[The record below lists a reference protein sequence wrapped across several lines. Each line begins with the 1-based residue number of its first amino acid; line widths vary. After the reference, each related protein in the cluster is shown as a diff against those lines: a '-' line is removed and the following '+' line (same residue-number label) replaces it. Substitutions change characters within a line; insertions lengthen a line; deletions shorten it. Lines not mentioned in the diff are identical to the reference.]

1 MSDAGDTAFGD
12 LPEARIKTRTNFS
25 LVWIIPI
32 VAALI
37 GGWLAYKGYMEKGP
51 VITVTFKTAEGIEAG
66 KTKVK
71 YKDVEI
77 GQVED
82 IQISDDVSHVILT
95 VELHREA
102 KPYLREDTR
111 FWVVRARVAA
121 GQVSGIGTLFSG
133 AYIGI
138 DPGHAAKSAHRFT
151 GLEVPPIVTMDEPGR
166 EFVLQAAGLGSH
178 DVGTPVYFRKI
189 KVGQVI
195 AYELDED
202 GAAVSLR
209 IFIREPYDAYVFKS
223 TRFWD
228 ASGVDVSLGAEGI
241 KVDTESLVS
250 MLVGGIAFETPENLE
265 ARPRA
270 PAEHV
275 FTLYTNR
282 EQSRQ
287 KTYAM
292 KQRYLLYFAG
302 SVRGLAVGAPVELKG
317 IKIGQV
323 TDVRLQYDVDAG
335 EFRIPVLV
343 EIEPERLD
351 IIGDI
356 EEDDQHR
363 RTEVLIQ
370 KGLRA
375 QLQMGNVLTGKLLIG
390 LDFFPDAEP
399 ATLAFDGHYPE
410 FPTVPTPLEEI
421 STSVTQ
427 ILAKLETIPF
437 DQIGTNL
444 NESLGSLNATLEQTK
459 KLAQSIDTG
468 LAPAAANL
476 LSQIEST
483 LAQVQRTFAD
493 DSPLASEMRG
503 LMDELAQAARSIRL
517 MADYLERHPEA
528 LIQGKG
534 GR

>member
-1 MSDAGDTAFGD
+1 MSEPGDTAIGN
-12 LPEARIKTRTNFS
+12 LPEAKIKTTNNFS

-37 GGWLAYKGYMEKGP
+37 GGWLAYKGYTQKGP

-102 KPYLREDTR
+102 RAYLREDTR

-121 GQVSGIGTLFSG
+121 GQVSGIGTIFSG

-138 DPGHAAKSAHRFT
+138 DPGHAAKSARRFN

-166 EFVLQAAGLGSH
+166 EFVLQAASLGSH

-195 AYELDED
+195 AYELDKD
-202 GAAVSLR
+202 GEAVSLR
-209 IFIREPYDAYVFKS
+209 IFIRQPYDAYVFKN

-228 ASGVDVSLGAEGI
+228 ASGIDVSVGAEGI
-241 KVDTESLVS
+241 RVDTESVVS
-250 MLVGGIAFETPENLE
+250 MMLGGIAFETPENLE
-265 ARPRA
+265 PRPRA
-270 PAEHV
+270 MSEHV
-275 FTLYTNR
+275 FTLYANR
-282 EQSRQ
+282 EQSRE
-287 KTYAM
+287 KTYAR
-292 KQRYLLYFAG
+292 KEQYLMYFAG

-317 IKIGQV
+317 IKVGQV
-323 TDVRLQYDVDAG
+323 VDVRLQYDVDAAA
-335 EFRIPVLV
+335 FRIPVLV
-343 EIEPERLD
+343 ELEPERLD
-351 IIGDI
+351 ILGDI
-356 EEDDQHR
+356 EQADDHKGA
-363 RTEVLIQ
+363 EMLVK

-399 ATLAFDGHYPE
+399 AALAFGGHYPE

-437 DQIGTNL
+437 DQIGANL
-444 NESLGSLNATLEQTK
+444 NESLSSLNATLEQTK
-459 KLAQSIDTG
+459 KLAQSIDAG

-476 LSQIEST
+476 LRQTEST
-483 LAQVQRTFAD
+483 LAQVQRTFSD

>member
-1 MSDAGDTAFGD
+1 MSEPANTGFGN
-12 LPEARIKTRTNFS
+12 LPEPEIKTSNKFS

-32 VAALI
+32 VAAVI
-37 GGWLAYKGYMEKGP
+37 GGWLAYKGYIERGP

-77 GQVED
+77 GQVEE
-82 IQISDDVSHVILT
+82 IRISDDVSHVILT
-95 VELHREA
+95 VELQREA
-102 KPYLREDTR
+102 RVYLREDTR

-121 GQVSGIGTLFSG
+121 GQVSGIGTIFSG

-138 DPGHAAKSAHRFT
+138 DPGHSDKSARRFT
-151 GLEVPPIVTMDEPGR
+151 GLDAPPIVTMDEPGR
-166 EFVLQAAGLGSH
+166 EFILQAASLGSH
-178 DVGTPVYFRKI
+178 DVGTPVYYRRI

-195 AYELDED
+195 AYELDKD
-202 GAAVSLR
+202 GEAVSLR
-209 IFIREPYDAYVFKS
+209 VFVREPYDAYVFKN

-228 ASGVDVSLGAEGI
+228 ASGIDVSVSAEGV

-265 ARPRA
+265 PRPRA
-270 PAEHV
+270 PAEQV
-275 FTLYTNR
+275 FNLYANR
-282 EQSRQ
+282 EQSRE
-287 KTYAM
+287 KTYAR
-292 KQRYLLYFAG
+292 KEQYLMYFSG

-317 IKIGQV
+317 IKVGQV
-323 TDVRLQYDVDAG
+323 VDVRLQYDIDAAQ
-335 EFRIPVLV
+335 FRIPVLV
-343 EIEPERLD
+343 ELEPEHLD
-351 IIGDI
+351 IRGDI
-356 EEDDQHR
+356 ERAAEHKGA
-363 RTEVLIQ
+363 EMLVK

-375 QLQMGNVLTGKLLIG
+375 QLQMGNVLTGKLIIG

-421 STSVTQ
+421 STSVAQ
-427 ILAKLETIPF
+427 ILAKLETVPF

-444 NESLGSLNATLEQTK
+444 NDALESLNATLDHTK
-459 KLAQSIDTG
+459 KLAQSIDGG

-476 LSQIEST
+476 LTQTERT
-483 LAQVQRTFAD
+483 MAQLQRTFAD
-493 DSPLASEMRG
+493 DSSLASEMRG
-503 LMDELAQAARSIRL
+503 LMDELAQAARSIRV